1 MPQCFRWVDG
11 TQEPISS
18 HSENSQYYFCYKQ
31 FHSLNNKAVSNFRG
45 LFTDNEYRRPGQIPN
60 HLIGDPAYC
69 IKECD
74 HCSNNKVVALIIC

>member
-1 MPQCFRWVDG
+1 M
-11 TQEPISS
+11 
-18 HSENSQYYFCYKQ
+18 
-31 FHSLNNKAVSNFRG
+31 SNFRG